1 MARDGQ
7 GWCALLEYMRTA
19 LKIVWILTATSGL
32 VTRTVRWRRAACGGE
47 NRTSYVCKFQR
58 KVKKELQLLGSDK
71 EHVFFQAIPGYYTSA
86 QSREYYALSETYAI
100 SNNNKGNNERVLKI

>member
-1 MARDGQ
+1 
-7 GWCALLEYMRTA
+7 
-19 LKIVWILTATSGL
+19 
-32 VTRTVRWRRAACGGE
+32 
-47 NRTSYVCKFQR
+47 
-58 KVKKELQLLGSDK
+58 VKKELQLLGSDK